1 MITAYLPIRNSL
13 LLCRWS
19 AFHSFKQ
26 TGPMMQHRRFVLTLQ
41 QLPSDIDIY
50 STTHCSLQIDLAL
63 LDNEMGWQRK
73 PQTCLTYILYYFIDC
88 YNTPQP
94 LVLVKMLRLWTCKW
108 SEFSYYNSWIYLQ
121 SILPCTSDKKL
132 SQTSSFIGLITKAL

>member
-1 MITAYLPIRNSL
+1 MITTYLPIRNSL

-88 YNTPQP
+88 YNTPLP
-94 LVLVKMLRLWTCKW
+94 LVLVKMLILVNGQ
-108 SEFSYYNSWIYLQ
+108 NS
-121 SILPCTSDKKL
+121 
-132 SQTSSFIGLITKAL
+132 LITTAGSIYKVYYLALRTKSFPKPLHSLD